1 MGKRDIELTLRWTSL
16 AFSFIFFLCFLC
28 HSYLRLIYPYDIT
41 SADGF
46 VLGFSLDFLQ
56 GKPIYTDVRTSLKP
70 NVYPPLYYLLCAP
83 LLHLTGPS
91 FLPGKLISFLSSL
104 GTGLLLY
111 FMLKERVRDPSLALT
126 LTFSFF
132 SFYYTFF
139 WSTLPRPDML
149 GLFLSILG
157 IYLFRRRR
165 RWLASLALVFSLLAK
180 QNYVSAPVSIF
191 LYFLLNKKYRQ
202 FFLQLLSM
210 SIVFLSLFLPCLLYF
225 GPEFLENTFLYAGS
239 YQHSFRHYLFY
250 GYIFA
255 ILPLL
260 LLFSD
265 AVFSPRDIFSLYG
278 VTSFL
283 VMLWLLFNP
292 GSASNYFL
300 EPTYALI
307 LAATN
312 SPILKKRNS
321 LIYVLLL
328 IQLILSPGGGV
339 LDWPWNNI
347 KYLNSFYENLKV
359 DEGIMEMVD
368 AFNGSIMSE
377 CSGFLLFAGLDSS
390 PDIWKLYTL
399 KEELNL
405 GSSIE
410 KYCLSFDRVISFWD
424 LPLLPECLK
433 GFSLRAKM
441 QRRNFP
447 SVRYG
452 EDEYFFVEIYEK
464 G

>member
-1 MGKRDIELTLRWTSL
+1 MEKRDIELALKWVSL
-16 AFSFIFFLCFLC
+16 AFSFVLFFCFLY
-28 HSYLRLIYPYDIT
+28 HSHLRLIYPYDIT

-46 VLGFSLDFLQ
+46 VLGFSLDLLK
-56 GKPIYTDVRTSLKP
+56 GRPLYTDVKTSLRP
-70 NVYPPLYYLLCAP
+70 NVYPPLYYLFSAP
-83 LLHLTGPS
+83 LLRLTGPS

-111 FMLKERVRDPSLALT
+111 FMLKERIKDLFLALT

-149 GLFLSILG
+149 GLFFSILG
-157 IYLFRRRR
+157 IYLFQKGR
-165 RWLASLALVFSLLAK
+165 RWLSSLSFALSLLTK
-180 QNYVSAPVSIF
+180 QNYVSAPVSIL
-191 LYFLLNKKYRQ
+191 LYFLLNKKYREL
-202 FFLQLLSM
+202 FLQLISM

-225 GPEFLENTFLYAGS
+225 GPELLKNTIFYASS
-239 YQHSFRHYLFY
+239 YQRFFRQYILY

-255 ILPLL
+255 TLPLL

-265 AVFSPRDIFSLYG
+265 AVFSSMDIFSLYG

-283 VMLWLLFNP
+283 FMLWLLFNP

-300 EPTYALI
+300 EPTCAFI

-312 SPILKKRNS
+312 SPILKRRNS
-321 LIYVLLL
+321 FIYVLLL
-328 IQLILSPGGGV
+328 IQLVLSPGGGV

-359 DEGIMEMVD
+359 DERIMEMVD
-368 AFNGSIMSE
+368 AFNGSTMSE
-377 CSGFLLFAGLDSS
+377 CSGFLLFAGMDPS

-405 GSSIE
+405 GPLIE

-424 LPLLPECLK
+424 VPLLPECLK
-433 GFSLRAKM
+433 GFSLKAKIK
-441 QRRNFP
+441 RRNFP

-452 EDEYFFVEIYEK
+452 ESEYFFVEIYEK